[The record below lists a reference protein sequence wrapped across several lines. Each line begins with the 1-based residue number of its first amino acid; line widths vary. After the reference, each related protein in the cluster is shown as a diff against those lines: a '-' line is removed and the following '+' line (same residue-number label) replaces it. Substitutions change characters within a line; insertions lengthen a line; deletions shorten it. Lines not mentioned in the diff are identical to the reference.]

1 LAAEKIDTD
10 FLAISVDI
18 GVFKTSYILYVMML
32 KMILLLDSAGGGGFG
47 GENDDDDD
55 FKDDN
60 DDYDDD
66 VYTFHYVSH
75 FVLFRTR

>member
-1 LAAEKIDTD
+1 
-10 FLAISVDI
+10 
-18 GVFKTSYILYVMML
+18 MML

-75 FVLFRTR
+75 FVLFRTRWDLFVLTVALKLFRDLLQL